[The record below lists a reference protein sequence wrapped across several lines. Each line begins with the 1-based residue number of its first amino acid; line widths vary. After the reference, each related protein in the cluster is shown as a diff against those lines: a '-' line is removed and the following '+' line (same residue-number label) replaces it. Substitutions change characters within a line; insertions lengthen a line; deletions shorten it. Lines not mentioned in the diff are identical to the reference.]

1 MAKKHFTRNDFFW
14 ERRAALGL
22 SRPEVADIA
31 NGQPVMGA
39 CEHVPLDENYIGR
52 VEQGRVGGGMCEERL
67 ASLCTALQVDNPA
80 MIGLIAE
87 RRTPTSSAPPRQ
99 RTRIVHNVASR
110 ELPVGPADEDV
121 PRVGDLGFADSDFM
135 MKRRRVVAGLVS
147 PAIAALIDV
156 MVSPFDRDPP
166 NAAERPIEADELAAA
181 VSQSRRA
188 YQHSEYAA
196 ASATLPTVFAG
207 IRSSKK
213 TLNDRRLAALEAE
226 AYQVASGLLLKGG
239 KPVLAAVAAERC
251 TAAAERTGDEVLIAC
266 GARAF
271 THCLMASG
279 HAREGV
285 RLAISAADRL
295 SASVNMDQPAA
306 MSVYG
311 ALLLR
316 GAIAA
321 AREEDR
327 DQAYEL
333 LNFAAGTAEHLG
345 MDGNLLWTAFGPT
358 NVTAHRVAVAV
369 ELGDAGS
376 AVAYAKEIDLAALK
390 LPERKAMVLLDTAR
404 AYTQWGKADNALGAI
419 RQAERYAPEE
429 VRRRPAVHQLI
440 DELAQRSPAALR
452 RRVQQYAARVRTSA

>member
-1 MAKKHFTRNDFFW
+1 M
-14 ERRAALGL
+14 
-22 SRPEVADIA
+22 
-31 NGQPVMGA
+31 
-39 CEHVPLDENYIGR
+39 
-52 VEQGRVGGGMCEERL
+52 
-67 ASLCTALQVDNPA
+67 
-80 MIGLIAE
+80 
-87 RRTPTSSAPPRQ
+87 
-99 RTRIVHNVASR
+99 
-110 ELPVGPADEDV
+110 
-121 PRVGDLGFADSDFM
+121 
-135 MKRRRVVAGLVS
+135 
-147 PAIAALIDV
+147 
-156 MVSPFDRDPP
+156 
-166 NAAERPIEADELAAA
+166 
-181 VSQSRRA
+181 
-188 YQHSEYAA
+188 
-196 ASATLPTVFAG
+196 
-207 IRSSKK
+207 
-213 TLNDRRLAALEAE
+213 
-226 AYQVASGLLLKGG
+226 
-239 KPVLAAVAAERC
+239 
-251 TAAAERTGDEVLIAC
+251 
-266 GARAF
+266 
-271 THCLMASG
+271 
-279 HAREGV
+279 